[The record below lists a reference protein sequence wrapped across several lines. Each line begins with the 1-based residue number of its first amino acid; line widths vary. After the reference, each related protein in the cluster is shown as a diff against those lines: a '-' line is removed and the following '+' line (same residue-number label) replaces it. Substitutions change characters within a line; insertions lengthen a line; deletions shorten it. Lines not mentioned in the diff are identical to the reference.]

1 MKKTILATLFC
12 TTLLLGANIKSFAC
26 GKTGH
31 ELVAQVAFRFL
42 DDSTQKIVKQY
53 LGKVSIEEASVWM
66 DEEKSNSY
74 YNYMRSWH
82 YVDFERGEKY
92 IPSQERNALTVLH
105 SAITELKNYK
115 TNGLSKKDI
124 KYRLLL
130 IFHIVGDIHQPLHT
144 GYGSDRGGNSIS
156 VSSCCVSGNLHSVW
170 DGQIL
175 DYKKITLDTCLQY
188 YTTFSSEQIAGFKKI
203 NELKWI
209 YESRTYLDA
218 IYDFKNNYL
227 DKDYIDRNADIVKKG
242 LVVGGIRLGSILDYL
257 FNPKNNS

>member
-1 MKKTILATLFC
+1 MKNVC
-12 TTLLLGANIKSFAC
+12 STLLLALLIVVGTAEKTLAW

-31 ELVAQVAFRFL
+31 ELTAKVAYALL
-42 DDSTQKIVKQY
+42 DDSTRKIVQQF
-53 LGKVSIEEASVWM
+53 LGKTSFEEASVWM

-74 YNYMRSWH
+74 YNYMRTWH
-82 YVDFERGEKY
+82 YVDFEKNEKY
-92 IPSQERNALTVLH
+92 VPSLERNALTVLH

-124 KYRLLL
+124 KYRILL

-144 GYGSDRGGNSIS
+144 GYGSDRGGNSININS
-156 VSSCCVSGNLHSVW
+156 PFLSGNLHSVW

-175 DYKKITLDTCLQY
+175 DFKKINFDTCMHY
-188 YTTFSSEQIAGFKKI
+188 YNALSKDQIAAYRKI

-218 IYDFKNNYL
+218 VYNFQNNYL
-227 DKDYIDRNADIVKKG
+227 DKNYIDNNVDIIKKE
-242 LVVGGIRLGSILDYL
+242 LVIGGIRLASVLDEI